1 MRFRCNRCLK
11 EFDVAGRI
19 RKDGCKGANYVI
31 ISRDKIRKK
40 AINCPFCKTHNIRPC
55 R

>member
-1 MRFRCNRCLK
+1 MRLRCNRCLK
-11 EFDVAGRI
+11 EFDVIGRI
-19 RKDGCKGANYVI
+19 RKDGCKGAYVVV
-31 ISRDKIRKK
+31 SRDKIRKK